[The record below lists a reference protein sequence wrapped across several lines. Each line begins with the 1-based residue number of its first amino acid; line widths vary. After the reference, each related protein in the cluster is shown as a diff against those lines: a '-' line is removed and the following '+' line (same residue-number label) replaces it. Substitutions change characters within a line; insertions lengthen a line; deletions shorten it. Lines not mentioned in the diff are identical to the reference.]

1 MDITHFNKLIEYASY
16 HIMEEAH
23 KVNEPMDVEKVKE
36 MAESIGLSSLHDEI
50 DDVWLVRRAEIIES
64 INENLS
70 REL

>member
-1 MDITHFNKLIEYASY
+1 
-16 HIMEEAH
+16 MEEAH

-36 MAESIGLSSLHDEI
+36 MAESIGLSSLHDDI

>member
-1 MDITHFNKLIEYASY
+1 MDITHFNKLIDSASY

-36 MAESIGLSSLHDEI
+36 MAESIGLSSLHDDI